1 MPYFKHLVDFRP
13 RNPSNIFA
21 CNQLVQTCHVT
32 EFSLA
37 KTAEY
42 LRIFANFQ
50 ICACCKKD
58 LKDKHN
64 SYRHLVPKYAQI
76 ICPWTL
82 SIP

>member
-1 MPYFKHLVDFRP
+1 M
-13 RNPSNIFA
+13 
-21 CNQLVQTCHVT
+21 VQTCHVT

-42 LRIFANFQ
+42 LRIFGNFK

-58 LKDKHN
+58 LKDKHK
-64 SYRHLVPKYAQI
+64 SYMYLVPKYAQI
-76 ICPWTL
+76 ICPGTL